1 MKNRLLEK
9 EENRAIAAQVQL
21 QREQLPPEQSKALGE
36 AARSRVPR
44 ESHSTFSLPSERENP
59 VALLEAQAKD
69 PANPYVQNNLD
80 LLADSLR
87 EGAAVK

>member
-59 VALLEAQAKD
+59 VALLEAQAKMRISETPKERRYSNECLPTD
-69 PANPYVQNNLD
+69 
-80 LLADSLR
+80 
-87 EGAAVK
+87 K